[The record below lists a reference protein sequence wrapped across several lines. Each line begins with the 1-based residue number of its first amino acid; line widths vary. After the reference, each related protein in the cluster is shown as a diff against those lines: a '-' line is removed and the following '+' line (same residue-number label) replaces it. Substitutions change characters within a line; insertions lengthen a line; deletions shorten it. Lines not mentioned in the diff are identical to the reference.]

1 MPLADAKAVPRD
13 TEAAVPRKAA
23 NGTRRYS
30 AASNPKAIP

>member
-1 MPLADAKAVPRD
+1 MPLADANAVPCD
-13 TEAAVPRKAA
+13 IEAASPRDAA